1 MKYTFLHIS
10 DLHYRANWYE
20 ENQLVCNKFIED
32 ITIQI
37 KNYENNYLV
46 FSGDIV
52 YEANST
58 IFKDFE
64 TNFASKLDKAGLSKN
79 QRICVSGNHDIS
91 RDILKPLLKIQN
103 ATLSDINNEQLF
115 NDDLPQNSK
124 IFLASKFDNYKEYE
138 AQFAQYTSCQINIGG
153 SGWELSNGI
162 GVYCLN
168 TALCS
173 SAGVS
178 GISDQNKLM
187 IDTRSLHKWLM
198 ETENDFKT
206 RILVMHHP
214 LDWLTEWAKLELE
227 KIISSDFQLVFSG
240 HIHENS
246 ATFSTRGMGKAVHCV
261 APPLFTKKSENLGYS
276 FVSIDTSNGQI
287 EVDYRQWSPTS
298 RIFVKGTSFAG
309 DDSGKIV
316 FNLNQTNHVP
326 IEVNSFVSKAND
338 TLAILQAEFDEAT
351 TCYSSLRRLW
361 VDRDLANMP
370 ETHSDREDLVEISQN
385 DLFTKLRSCRIRAP
399 KEFGLTCFGHFLALE
414 HYRQNTQG
422 KVLIMLDATTTPNHR
437 QGVIAHVA
445 ARCKELNIGQSFIAG
460 FILDNWHNNKETR
473 KILREIKTEYQDIP
487 IIILESIDD
496 CLQIGNAIDIED
508 NEVVETIYLWSLTRS
523 RIRELVTVYLKDEV
537 SLNDNSVTKKII
549 EDIDALNIHRTP
561 LNCLLILSL
570 IEKAFDDSPVNRTEL
585 IGRVLHFLFY
595 QFDNIPKYSI
605 RPDLKDCE
613 YALGYFCEW
622 LIRKNKT
629 AFLKT
634 DFYKKVQ
641 EYCDLQIL
649 DIDIEVLFSF
659 LATEH
664 IFVRKGLEFEF
675 RFNYWLYFFAAH
687 RMHHSSN
694 FAEFIMADRRYSAFP
709 EIIEF
714 YAGIDRRRTDVVK
727 RLTEDLKTMNADF
740 LKRTG
745 IPEDFNPLKQ
755 ALWTP
760 NNDSLEKLK
769 KEVDRSAT
777 ESALP
782 AVIKD
787 AIADQSYN
795 RSKPY
800 NQALATYI
808 NESSL
813 VQMTQAMKG
822 AARALRNSD
831 HVTPDSKMRLLEE
844 VFNCWVRVCQILVIL
859 SPILAHYKEAVF
871 EGMGITLSKS
881 FNDIESPS
889 ERWEIIISSISDNV
903 VSWYQSDIFSKKMGA
918 LLIKYNNTHEGSLAE
933 LLSILVMIK
942 QKPPHWE
949 KEIERFIISEH
960 KNSYYLLNIFS
971 VLRCEYSFGITS
983 ERNQQELKRL
993 ATMSLVK
1000 HETGSKKPNQ
1010 SLINKVA
1017 NEKPSTNKT
1026 PNWRLIKPKRGR

>member
-1 MKYTFLHIS
+1 MASMKYTFLHIS

-32 ITIQI
+32 ITTQI

-52 YEANST
+52 YEAANQT
-58 IFKDFE
+58 LFKDFE
-64 TNFASKLDKAGLSKN
+64 SKFASKLDKAGLSKDR
-79 QRICVSGNHDIS
+79 RICVPGNHDIS
-91 RDILKPLLKIQN
+91 RDTLKPLLKIQK
-103 ATLSDINNEQLF
+103 ATLSEITNEQLF

-124 IFLASKFDNYKEYE
+124 SFLASKFDSYKKYE
-138 AQFAQYTSCQINIGG
+138 AIFAQYNSCQSNISGY
-153 SGWELSNGI
+153 GWELSNEI

-173 SAGVS
+173 SAGLS

-227 KIISSDFQLVFSG
+227 KIISSNFQLVFSG

-246 ATFSTRGMGKAVHCV
+246 ATFSTRGAGKSVHCI

-298 RIFVKGTSFAG
+298 RIFVKGTGFAG

-316 FNLNQTNHVP
+316 FNFNETNHP
-326 IEVNSFVSKAND
+326 SNEVSFSVSKAND

-370 ETHSDREDLVEISQN
+370 ETHSNREDLVKISQN
-385 DLFTKLRSCRIRAP
+385 DLVTTLPSCRIR
-399 KEFGLTCFGHFLALE
+399 
-414 HYRQNTQG
+414 
-422 KVLIMLDATTTPNHR
+422 
-437 QGVIAHVA
+437 
-445 ARCKELNIGQSFIAG
+445 
-460 FILDNWHNNKETR
+460 
-473 KILREIKTEYQDIP
+473 
-487 IIILESIDD
+487 
-496 CLQIGNAIDIED
+496 AIDIED
-508 NEVVETIYLWSLTRS
+508 NEVVEALYLWSLTRS

-537 SLNDNSVTKKII
+537 SLNDDLVTKKII

-585 IGRVLHFLFY
+585 IGRVLHLLFY
-595 QFDNIPKYSI
+595 QFDQIPKYSI

-622 LIRKNKT
+622 LICEKKS
-629 AFLKT
+629 AFSKI
-634 DFYKKVQ
+634 DFCKKVQ
-641 EYCDLQIL
+641 EYCELQIL
-649 DIDIEVLFSF
+649 DIDDHVLFAF

-687 RMHHSSN
+687 RMHHSPD

-714 YAGIDRRRTDVVK
+714 YAGIDRRRTDVVT
-727 RLTEDLKTMNADF
+727 RLTDDLKIMNTDF

-760 NNDSLEKLK
+760 KNDSLEKLK
-769 KEVDRSAT
+769 EEVDCSISK
-777 ESALP
+777 SALP
-782 AVIKD
+782 TVIKD
-787 AIADQSYN
+787 AVADQSYDQA
-795 RSKPY
+795 KPY
-800 NQALATYI
+800 NQALANFI
-808 NESSL
+808 EESSL
-813 VQMTQAMKG
+813 IQMVQAMKG

-831 HVTPDSKMRLLEE
+831 HVAPQAKIMLLEE
-844 VFNCWVRVCQILVIL
+844 VISCWIRVCQILVIL
-859 SPILAHYKEAVF
+859 SPILAHQREVVF
-871 EGMGITLSKS
+871 EGMGFVLTKV
-881 FNDIESPS
+881 FDEASPI
-889 ERWEIIISSISDNV
+889 ERWKTIMTVIVDNIID
-903 VSWYQSDIFSKKMGA
+903 WFQDDIFLKK
-918 LLIKYNNTHEGSLAE
+918 
-933 LLSILVMIK
+933 
-942 QKPPHWE
+942 WE
-949 KEIERFIISEH
+949 R
-960 KNSYYLLNIFS
+960 Y
-971 VLRCEYSFGITS
+971 
-983 ERNQQELKRL
+983 
-993 ATMSLVK
+993 
-1000 HETGSKKPNQ
+1000 
-1010 SLINKVA
+1010 
-1017 NEKPSTNKT
+1017 
-1026 PNWRLIKPKRGR
+1026 

>member
-32 ITIQI
+32 ITTQI

-52 YEANST
+52 YEADNAT

-64 TNFASKLDKAGLSKN
+64 TSFASKLDKAGLSKN
-79 QRICVSGNHDIS
+79 RRICVSGNHDIS
-91 RDILKPLLKIQN
+91 RDILKPLLKIQK
-103 ATLSDINNEQLF
+103 ATLADITSEKSF
-115 NDDLPQNSK
+115 NDDLLQNSQS
-124 IFLASKFDNYKEYE
+124 FLASKFDNYKEYE

-153 SGWELSNGI
+153 SGWKLSNEI

-173 SAGVS
+173 SAGLLD
-178 GISDQNKLM
+178 ISDQNKLM

-198 ETENDFKT
+198 ETGNDFKT

-227 KIISSDFQLVFSG
+227 KIISSDFKLVFSG

-246 ATFSTRGMGKAVHCV
+246 ATFSTRGAGKSVHCV

-276 FVSIDTSNGQI
+276 FVNIDTLSGQI
-287 EVDYRQWSPTS
+287 EVNYRQWSPSS

-316 FNLNQTNHVP
+316 FNLNETSHVS
-326 IEVNSFVSKAND
+326 IEVNSFSSKTND
-338 TLAILQAEFDEAT
+338 TLAILQTEFDEAT

-370 ETHSDREDLVEISQN
+370 ETHSNREDLVKISQN
-385 DLFTKLRSCRIRAP
+385 DLIKEFHSCRIRAP
-399 KEFGLTCFGHFLALE
+399 KEFGLTCLGHFLALE
-414 HYRQNTQG
+414 HYRQNIQG
-422 KVLIMLDATTTPNHR
+422 KVLIMLDTATIPNHR
-437 QGVIAHVA
+437 QGVISHVA

-460 FILDNWHNNKETR
+460 FILDNWHRNKETR
-473 KILREIKTEYQDIP
+473 KALRELKTEYEYIP
-487 IIILESIDD
+487 IMILEGIDD

-508 NEVVETIYLWSLTRS
+508 NEVVESLYLWSLTRS
-523 RIRELVTVYLKDEV
+523 RIRELVTTYLDGDV
-537 SLNDNSVTKKII
+537 SLDDDLVTKKII

-613 YALGYFCEW
+613 YALGFFCEW
-622 LIRKNKT
+622 LIRTNKT
-629 AFLKT
+629 AFSKT

-649 DIDIEVLFSF
+649 DIDIEVLFAF
-659 LATEH
+659 LAREH

-675 RFNYWLYFFAAH
+675 RFNYWLYFFAAQ
-687 RMHHSSN
+687 RMHHSPD
-694 FAEFIMADRRYSAFP
+694 FAEFIMADRRYSAFA

-714 YAGIDRRRTDVVK
+714 YAGIDRRRTDLVT
-727 RLTEDLKTMNADF
+727 RLTEDLKIMNSDF

-745 IPEDFNPLKQ
+745 IPENFNPFKQ

-760 NNDSLEKLK
+760 KDDSLAKLK
-769 KEVDRSAT
+769 EEVDSSIT
-777 ESALP
+777 KSALP
-782 AVIKD
+782 AEIKD
-787 AIADQSYN
+787 AIADQRYDQA
-795 RSKPY
+795 KPY
-800 NQALATYI
+800 NQALANFI
-808 NESSL
+808 GESSL
-813 VQMTQAMKG
+813 RQLIQAMKG

-831 HVTPDSKMRLLEE
+831 HVAPQAKILLLEE
-844 VFNCWVRVCQILVIL
+844 VISCWNRVCQILVIL
-859 SPILAHYKEAVF
+859 SPILAHQRRVIF
-871 EGMGITLSKS
+871 EGMDFFLGKS
-881 FNDIESPS
+881 FDKVLPN
-889 ERWEIIISSISDNV
+889 ERWATITTVIVDNIV
-903 VSWYQSDIFSKKMGA
+903 DLYQDDIFSKKMGA
-918 LLIKYNNTHEGSLAE
+918 LLIKYNQSNEGSLGE
-933 LLSILVMIK
+933 LMVLLVMVR
-942 QKPPHWE
+942 QRPPNWE
-949 KEIERFIISEH
+949 KEVERFIKQEQ
-960 KNSYYLLNIFS
+960 KNSFYLSKIFS
-971 VLRCEYSFGITS
+971 ALRCELEYGFTT
-983 ERNQQELKRL
+983 ERNRLELRRLAAMSLAKHEIGVKNPNKKLIEKAANAIDKDIQTKQEL
-993 ATMSLVK
+993 
-1000 HETGSKKPNQ
+1000 N
-1010 SLINKVA
+1010 
-1017 NEKPSTNKT
+1017 
-1026 PNWRLIKPKRGR
+1026 